1 MTGAT
6 KPDNLFDVRVV
17 ERNIS
22 EGIVTREEYEAHL
35 STIADEGDN
44 LDESNVV
51 MTLHTRARRT
61 GVADSEDD
69 EA

>member
-6 KPDNLFDVRVV
+6 KPDSLFDVRVV

-22 EGIVTREEYEAHL
+22 EGIVTREEYEAFL
-35 STIADEGDN
+35 AAIADDGES

-51 MTLHTRARRT
+51 MTLHARARRS

-69 EA
+69 DA